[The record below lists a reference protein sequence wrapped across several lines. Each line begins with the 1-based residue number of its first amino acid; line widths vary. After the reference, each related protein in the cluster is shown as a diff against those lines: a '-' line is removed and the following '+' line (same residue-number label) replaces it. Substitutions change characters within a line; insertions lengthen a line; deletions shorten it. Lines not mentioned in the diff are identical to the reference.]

1 MAVLFHF
8 GCGLWCGS
16 QLILLRDRG
25 KKRTLRSSRTEQHMA
40 HLSFTHYSD
49 FVNIVFSLRR
59 LLQRLFFFER
69 ITPKHNTN
77 STMKKEKERRMFLF
91 ANVNWKV
98 RFRNKTW
105 LTMFISLIVGFVFNI
120 LRAFDISPVVTESLV
135 MNIAGQILTLLGLIG
150 VIVDPTTAG
159 VGDSERALGYEEP
172 WEDK

>member
-1 MAVLFHF
+1 M
-8 GCGLWCGS
+8 
-16 QLILLRDRG
+16 I
-25 KKRTLRSSRTEQHMA
+25 
-40 HLSFTHYSD
+40 
-49 FVNIVFSLRR
+49 
-59 LLQRLFFFER
+59 
-69 ITPKHNTN
+69 
-77 STMKKEKERRMFLF
+77 
-91 ANVNWKV
+91 NWKV

-105 LTMFISLIVGFVFNI
+105 LTMFISLVVGFVFNI